1 MGTETQLAPFL
12 ASFVPLAVALLLSL
26 GLGRAASGYGIPRVT
41 VYLLV
46 GFLLGPQLGMRLVES
61 EDPALRF
68 LLGAETEVPLRV
80 LQELAVGFI
89 LFGIGASFRIPM
101 FREVGPRVLGLSA
114 AEIGATS
121 LLVGGAVYAATGD
134 WRLGVIAP
142 ALAVSSAP
150 SATLVTLRELEAE
163 GPASRC
169 LILCVGH
176 NNLVV
181 LLAFPLLLSLAFGAG
196 DPGAATVSA
205 LIALAVGGAIGFGA
219 AVWLESIT
227 GRREMVL
234 LGILVVLAPLGLAH
248 WQAAGG
254 TGLAMLGCF
263 GAGVAL
269 ANGSP
274 HSDDLFRYL
283 ENTVY
288 PIYVLFFIAAGR
300 NLQIEALAQGGAL
313 VALFVAARVAGKLLG
328 SRLGLRLT
336 HLKDSLPSTLGTGL
350 LCQAGIALGLVATL
364 ESDVPEA
371 TAQLR
376 QVVIASVVIFELC
389 GPWFVRQL
397 VVSAGEVKLAN
408 LLPHAEAKGA
418 EALRWVYLELR
429 RNLGLLRLD
438 TAIGDAGPTVE
449 HAMRRRPR
457 YVLEAHSFE
466 RVLKFLGETGAD
478 LLPVVDADGYFKGV
492 ISYEEVKNTLY
503 DPVLRDLVIAEDLTS
518 HVDDTL
524 EPDTSLA
531 TALETLDRHR
541 VQSWPVVQDDR
552 LLGIVRRTDIYAMMR
567 RN

>member
-1 MGTETQLAPFL
+1 
-12 ASFVPLAVALLLSL
+12 
-26 GLGRAASGYGIPRVT
+26 
-41 VYLLV
+41 
-46 GFLLGPQLGMRLVES
+46 
-61 EDPALRF
+61 
-68 LLGAETEVPLRV
+68 
-80 LQELAVGFI
+80 
-89 LFGIGASFRIPM
+89 
-101 FREVGPRVLGLSA
+101 
-114 AEIGATS
+114 
-121 LLVGGAVYAATGD
+121 
-134 WRLGVIAP
+134 
-142 ALAVSSAP
+142 
-150 SATLVTLRELEAE
+150 
-163 GPASRC
+163 
-169 LILCVGH
+169 VGH
-176 NNLVV
+176 NNLIV

-196 DPGAATVSA
+196 DPGQATLSA
-205 LIALAVGGAIGFGA
+205 LIALAGGGAIGFGA
-219 AVWLESIT
+219 AIWLESIT

-248 WQAAGG
+248 WQESGG

-274 HSDDLFRYL
+274 HSEDLFRYL

-300 NLQIEALAQGGAL
+300 NLHIEALAQGGVL
-313 VALFVAARVAGKLLG
+313 LALFVAARVAGKILG
-328 SRLGLRLT
+328 SRLGLRMTRLG
-336 HLKDSLPSTLGTGL
+336 DSLPSTLGTGL

-371 TAQLR
+371 TASLR

-397 VVSAGEVKLAN
+397 VVNAGEVKLAN
-408 LLPHAEAKGA
+408 LLPHTEAKGA

-429 RNLGLLRLD
+429 RNLGLLRSSD
-438 TAIGDAGPTVE
+438 EDGDVGPTVE

-457 YVLEAHSFE
+457 YVLETHSFE
-466 RVLKFLGETGAD
+466 QVLKFLGETGAD
-478 LLPVVDADGYFKGV
+478 LLPVVDANGQFKGV

-518 HVDDTL
+518 SIEDAL
-524 EPDTSLA
+524 EPETGLA
-531 TALETLDRHR
+531 AALEILDRHR
-541 VQSWPVVQDDR
+541 VQSWPVVQADR